1 MKVYRKAPFND
12 EKIQLVIEYLIP
24 DVIPEEKKPLDDP
37 REEIDWDDEDG

>member
-1 MKVYRKAPFND
+1 MED
-12 EKIQLVIEYLIP
+12 LIP